1 MRGGWSLPERSFPCA
16 ARPASPLRSTLRASP
31 VASSGSSIC
40 MDIWCLAFPRCTSDF
55 ALLTVRPFARRAVHH
70 PRSLRLL
77 RPLLTPRSAT
87 CHSVRQRRPF
97 RHKARSPQVRTMTF
111 SAQPPDLHHL
121 SLGRGSFAVT
131 GPLALL
137 GSASYPVLVHRLA
150 DSLAASFSAP
160 VALGALRFTWVAAT
174 SSPKDFHLQAI
185 THAGHTRRKRR
196 PLAAASRFLTP
207 RTPPSADR
215 CKPGSCPR
223 TRSPRA
229 TPWARTS
236 APSPTEPE
244 TPPPPGCSP
253 CPTPRP

>member
-121 SLGRGSFAVT
+121 SLGRESFAVT

-196 PLAAASRFLTP
+196 PLAGVSRFLNQ
-207 RTPPSADR
+207 RHAPPSCIGPAPPLSP
-215 CKPGSCPR
+215 PGPAPR
-223 TRSPRA
+223 
-229 TPWARTS
+229 
-236 APSPTEPE
+236 
-244 TPPPPGCSP
+244 PPPGGG
-253 CPTPRP
+253 CPIASIQRAGAPR